1 MVQYLTWQ
9 TRCLRSPCW
18 LHYMM
23 NIQVSLLVRNIH
35 ARWCPISLLS
45 LCLHRQYLWGLCI
58 IRFKVKHVAHLE
70 SWNRVHKMVRPGERS
85 SYLSL
90 SSLKPHLCGSLPL
103 SPSIV
108 ATKEVIPN
116 IIIQPSEKSRHCS
129 SGLEL
134 LTMLAFF
141 SGGEGLSSCLFICFH
156 ALSLGVS

>member
-1 MVQYLTWQ
+1 
-9 TRCLRSPCW
+9 
-18 LHYMM
+18 
-23 NIQVSLLVRNIH
+23 
-35 ARWCPISLLS
+35 
-45 LCLHRQYLWGLCI
+45 
-58 IRFKVKHVAHLE
+58 
-70 SWNRVHKMVRPGERS
+70 MVRPGERS

-116 IIIQPSEKSRHCS
+116 IIQPSEKSRHCS

-141 SGGEGLSSCLFICFH
+141 SGGRAKLLSFHMFFMLCLWVFLKKTNIHMLVDESSPFGAGSPRLRLKKSVAKFDKCRGCRGPKVLELGTMISMFH
-156 ALSLGVS
+156 PVIVQFM